1 MSVSWLK
8 PKESAFRT
16 GLHIFNS
23 LTQTKDEFF
32 TNSGDRRVYWYMCGP
47 TVYCD
52 THMGHARTYITSDI
66 IRRVM
71 TDYFGYQVTLC
82 MNITNIDDKIINSA
96 IQNNVPFESYANSW
110 EEKFF
115 EDMEKVNV
123 RRPDILTR
131 VTEYVPDIITYTQKI
146 IDNGFGYVSNGSVY
160 FDTLAF
166 TNSHKYPKL
175 SPDKSIDLESLEE
188 AEGNLKD
195 AQNEKRRPNDFA
207 LWKKSKENEPFWESQ
222 FGRGRPGWHIECS
235 VMASDVLPCPLDI
248 HSGGIDLRFPHH
260 DNEIAQCE
268 AFYGCQ
274 QWVNY
279 FLHTG
284 HLHIQGRKMSRSLKN
299 FITIKEILELYSPR
313 QLRMFFLLHKW
324 YGTINYS
331 DTSLYESIS
340 KEKQFNEFLMNTSAI
355 LRTLQL
361 RDLHKMNDE
370 DKALFKVLE
379 ETEQGVHAALCDN
392 FATEVAVEHL
402 SHLVNKTNVYVQGH
416 AKFLVLA
423 RVREYVEKILRIFG
437 LEYGSGASAS
447 DSNLEP
453 VMNLLASYRDQVRTA
468 ASQKNTAE
476 IFKISDLLRDE
487 HLPKLGFILED
498 RGKEASIWKKANPDD
513 LRKEAERKAF
523 EQEEKQKKDAA
534 QEEKKK
540 SKPAASQ
547 SEKQDIKAEEMFRS
561 NPKYKTFDEQGLPL
575 TYSDD
580 KPLSKTEAKK
590 LKKLWDKQKASDEA
604 KLKNE

>member
-16 GLHIFNS
+16 GLHIYNS
-23 LTQTKDEFF
+23 LTQSKDEFF
-32 TNSGDRRVYWYMCGP
+32 PNSGDRRVYWYMCGP

-82 MNITNIDDKIINSA
+82 MNITNIDDKIINAAHEQS
-96 IQNNVPFESYANSW
+96 IPFESYANSW

-115 EDMEKVNV
+115 IDMEKVNV

-131 VTEYVPDIITYTQKI
+131 VTEYVPDIVNYTQKI
-146 IDNGFGYVSNGSVY
+146 IENGFGYISNGSVY

-166 TNSHKYPKL
+166 TESHKYPKL
-175 SPDKSIDLESLEE
+175 SPDKTIDLESLEE

-195 AQNEKRRPNDFA
+195 TTEEKKRPNDFA
-207 LWKKSKENEPFWESQ
+207 LWKKSKPHEPFWPAP
-222 FGRGRPGWHIECS
+222 FGEGRPGWHIECS

-284 HLHIQGRKMSRSLKN
+284 HLHIHGRKMSRSLKN
-299 FITIKEILELYSPR
+299 FITIKEILEIYSAR

-324 YGTINYS
+324 DGTINYS
-331 DTSLYESIS
+331 DTSLNESIG
-340 KEKQFNEFLMNTSAI
+340 KEKQFNEFLMNTAVV
-355 LRTLQL
+355 LRTLEL
-361 RDLHKMNDE
+361 KAPHKLSTE
-370 DKALFKVLE
+370 DKALYTLLQ
-379 ETEQGVHAALCDN
+379 ETEEKVYSALCDN
-392 FATEVAVEHL
+392 FSTDVAVELL
-402 SHLVNKTNVYVQGH
+402 SVLVNRTNVYLKAA
-416 AKFLVLA
+416 AKYLVVL
-423 RVREYVEKILRIFG
+423 RIRDYVEKMLKIFG
-437 LEYGSGASAS
+437 LDYSAAVS
-447 DSNLEP
+447 QNDVAP
-453 VMNLLASYRDQVRTA
+453 VMDLLSSYRDQVRLA
-468 ASQKNTAE
+468 AGEKKISE
-476 IFKISDLLRDE
+476 IFKASDLLRDE

-498 RGKEASIWKKANPDD
+498 RGKEPSIWKKADPED
-513 LRKEAERKAF
+513 LRKEENRKAI
-523 EQEEKQKKDAA
+523 ENEEKAKNEQAKKGKSEENKKGIIKSQKN
-534 QEEKKK
+534 EV
-540 SKPAASQ
+540 
-547 SEKQDIKAEEMFRS
+547 KAEDLFKD
-561 NPKYKTFDEQGLPL
+561 NPKYSAWDENGLPTL
-575 TYSDD
+575 YADGN
-580 KPLSKTEAKK
+580 PISKTEAKK
-590 LKKLWDKQKASDEA
+590 LKKIWDKQKSADVA
-604 KLKNE
+604 KKT